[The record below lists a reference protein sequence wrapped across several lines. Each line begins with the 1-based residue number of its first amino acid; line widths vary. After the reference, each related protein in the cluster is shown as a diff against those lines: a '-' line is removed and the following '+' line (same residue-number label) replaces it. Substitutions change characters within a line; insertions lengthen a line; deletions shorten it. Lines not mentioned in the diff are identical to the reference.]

1 MTVPDFG
8 ALFLWGIPLLGLANA
23 ISVLIAWAFPALA
36 DRFVK
41 LFGGLFFG
49 LALLFVFTMDHWAAL
64 WPGILVWGPAGLWAF
79 TGFLMFMDFYPKPW
93 SYNWWGEQHTFE
105 VGASGVGG
113 LLTGIVVVA
122 VGTGVLILLL

>member
-23 ISVLIAWAFPALA
+23 ISVLIAWALPALA

-41 LFGGLFFG
+41 LIGGIFFA
-49 LALLFVFTMDHWAAL
+49 LALLFVFTMDYWVGL
-64 WPGILVWGPAGLWAF
+64 CPGILTWGPAGLWAF

-93 SYNWWGEQHTFE
+93 AYNWWGDQRTFQ
-105 VGASGVGG
+105 VGADGLGG
-113 LLTGIVVVA
+113 LLLGFVVSVLATGI
-122 VGTGVLILLL
+122 LILLF